1 MMNKEERIL
10 ELLEKLS
17 GDITD
22 LKTDMSELKAGV
34 SELKTRVSRLEA
46 DVSELKADVSE
57 LKTRVSRLEA
67 DVSGLKADVS
77 GIKVRLDVE
86 ITRQLSL
93 LAEGHTTLLETLVPK
108 DRVEV
113 LEDDVIL
120 MKSAIKTLSQRVSAL
135 EKVQ

>member
-1 MMNKEERIL
+1 MNKEERIL

-17 GDITD
+17 GDVTD

-46 DVSELKADVSE
+46 DVSGLK
-57 LKTRVSRLEA
+57 A

-113 LEDDVIL
+113 LEDDVVL
-120 MKSAIKTLSQRVSAL
+120 MKSAIKALSQRVSAL